1 MKASELKEMKDAEL
15 IEKKEQELR
24 ENVFRMKFKLATG
37 DIEDASQ
44 IKKAKKDI
52 ARIKTVLT
60 ERSIEVK

>member
-15 IEKKEQELR
+15 VEKEQELR

>member
-15 IEKKEQELR
+15 IEKEQELR

>member
-15 IEKKEQELR
+15 NDKEKELR

-37 DIEDASQ
+37 DIEDSSQ

-52 ARIKTVLT
+52 ARIKTLLT
-60 ERSIEVK
+60 ERSIEEK